1 MPVILHGAAGLEL
14 AGWIPV
20 NPVTILLA
28 LAVLR
33 NRTPAAPFAIPPHD
47 KQTGL
52 AGLIGVLIWFM
63 AHQMDIVN
71 IFMRP
76 CSVCNGAVGM
86 DKLPCTRS
94 DDTRRFRGRIISV
107 GDEGGSHQYQKYN
120 HCLHLL
126 SPTSAFW
133 GRPTGS
139 TIDDCS
145 EESPLLFG
153 NLWVV
158 PSNAL
163 FSIPFVHRSGLVLDN
178 HSNPV

>member
-52 AGLIGVLIWFM
+52 AGLLGVLIRFM

-107 GDEGGSHQYQKYN
+107 GDEGGCHQYQKYN
-120 HCLHLL
+120 QCLHLL
-126 SPTSAFW
+126 SPTSGVRVQRTLCAVPW
-133 GRPTGS
+133 T
-139 TIDDCS
+139 
-145 EESPLLFG
+145 PLLAIYHFYLG
-153 NLWVV
+153 
-158 PSNAL
+158 P
-163 FSIPFVHRSGLVLDN
+163 LVFPEADSDFDKLACR
-178 HSNPV
+178 HVKF

>member
-133 GRPTGS
+133 GRRTL
-139 TIDDCS
+139 CA
-145 EESPLLFG
+145 
-153 NLWVV
+153 V

-163 FSIPFVHRSGLVLDN
+163 LDFTIYLR
-178 HSNPV
+178 

>member
-126 SPTSAFW
+126 SPTSAF
-133 GRPTGS
+133 TLA
-139 TIDDCS
+139 
-145 EESPLLFG
+145 PL
-153 NLWVV
+153 V
-158 PSNAL
+158 A
-163 FSIPFVHRSGLVLDN
+163 RTQQRLVLL
-178 HSNPV
+178 SFS